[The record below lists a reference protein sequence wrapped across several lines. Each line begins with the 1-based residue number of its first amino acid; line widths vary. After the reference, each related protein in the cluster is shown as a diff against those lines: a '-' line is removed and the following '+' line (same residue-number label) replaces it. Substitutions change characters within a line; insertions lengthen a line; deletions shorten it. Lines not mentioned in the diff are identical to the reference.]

1 MWGIWSM
8 HVLHKCLSST
18 AHSQN
23 PDLLPHHWECMETSS
38 AASAASTAHLQ
49 LTNMYI
55 YLSPIFFNNIYQYVP
70 TYGTALRTWW
80 NHVIQKIIALKVCH
94 CKFGTAQ
101 TLMYIL
107 GKSKYKRNK
116 KRKRKR
122 KGGTPY
128 VFRHTAA

>member
-1 MWGIWSM
+1 MCCSNA
-8 HVLHKCLSST
+8 CLSST

-49 LTNMYI
+49 LTNIYI
-55 YLSPIFFNNIYQYVP
+55 YLSPIFLIIYISVCAHIWYSSKNLVEPCDPENNCTLSLSLQV
-70 TYGTALRTWW
+70 W
-80 NHVIQKIIALKVCH
+80 NSSNSDVYPWQVKVQKK
-94 CKFGTAQ
+94 Q
-101 TLMYIL
+101 
-107 GKSKYKRNK
+107 